1 MAQGDGLPR
10 MTSSDALSSAEL
22 SRQGDGATNGAAAG
36 QHASRGVDKSW
47 MFWLFV
53 GPAILY
59 LLAFAIYPLFYSLRL
74 SFTDLTA
81 ASGTGHWVGL
91 ENYYNLVRDPFFW
104 NAARNSVIMVGA
116 TVIIE
121 VVLGTALALFF
132 NLQLRGAW
140 IVRGILALPMLI
152 TPIVV
157 GVMWRALLNPDWGL
171 INWAIAAVGL
181 EPPNWLGSIEMAM
194 KTLILVDAWQ
204 WTPFVF
210 IVVFARLQ
218 ALPQD
223 VFEAAQVD
231 GIGPFSTFW
240 HVTLPLLS
248 PAILFAA
255 IFRAVDGF
263 RAFDLIYGLTYG
275 GPGRSTAT
283 LAWFA
288 FQNGFEFQNY
298 GYAAAVSYSML
309 AILIVGTT
317 LLLRYAPLRPRHI
330 R

>member
-1 MAQGDGLPR
+1 M
-10 MTSSDALSSAEL
+10 SAVAEAPVAE
-22 SRQGDGATNGAAAG
+22 G
-36 QHASRGVDKSW
+36 SRGIETSKT
-47 MFWLFV
+47 FWLFV

-59 LLAFAIYPLFYSLRL
+59 LLAFAIYPLFYSLRMSL
-74 SFTDLTA
+74 TDLTA
-81 ASGTGHWVGL
+81 ADGTGQFVGL
-91 ENYYNLVRDPFFW
+91 KNYADLMVDPFFW
-104 NAARNSVIMVGA
+104 NAALNSAKMVSM
-116 TVIIE
+116 TVAIE

-132 NLQLRGAW
+132 NLQLKGSW
-140 IVRGILALPMLI
+140 IVRGILVLPMLI

-171 INWAIAAVGL
+171 VSWVIMQFGL

-194 KTLILVDAWQ
+194 TTLVLVDTWQ

-231 GIGPFSTFW
+231 GVGWFGTLW
-240 HVTLPLLS
+240 HVTLPLLA

-263 RAFDLIYGLTYG
+263 RAFDLIYGLSYG
-275 GPGRSTAT
+275 GPGRSTST
-283 LAWFA
+283 LAWYA
-288 FQNGFEFQNY
+288 FQNGFQFQNY
-298 GYAAAVSYSML
+298 GYAAAVAYCML
-309 AILIVGTT
+309 IVLIVGTT
-317 LLLRYAPLRPRHI
+317 LLLRYAPLRPRHV